1 MNILI
6 IEDERP
12 AADRLMKILKE
23 AEPTAV
29 FPAVLDTVRSSVDW
43 LSRNPSPDIII
54 MDIHLADGQS
64 FNIFQQVHITSP
76 VIFTTAYDE
85 HALEAFKV
93 NSIDYLLKPVK
104 KEDLQRALAKWKNLS
119 AHASGRIGAVL
130 QQLSATPREYRKR
143 IVIRIG
149 EVIRLID
156 VGDIAYFYTENR
168 VNYLCTFSDLRY
180 PVDHQL
186 DELDT
191 MLDPAAFFRINRQ
204 FIINIKAIEKMQ
216 AWSKSR
222 IKSTL
227 NPPCREETIV
237 STERSPLF
245 REWLTGSSA

>member
-6 IEDERP
+6 IEDEQP
-12 AADRLMKILKE
+12 AADRLMKMLKE
-23 AEPTAV
+23 VEPAAV
-29 FPAVLDTVRSSVDW
+29 FPAVLDTVRSSVEW
-43 LSRNPSPDIII
+43 LTQNTSPDIII

-64 FNIFQQVHITSP
+64 FSIFQQVQISSP

-85 HALEAFKV
+85 HALEAFRV
-93 NSIDYLLKPVK
+93 NGIGYLLKPVK
-104 KEDLQRALAKWKNLS
+104 KEDLQRALAKWNNLS
-119 AHASGRIGAVL
+119 NHAAGKIGAVL
-130 QQLSATPREYRKR
+130 QQLSITSREYRKR

-149 EVIRLID
+149 EMIRLVE
-156 VGDIAYFYTENR
+156 VGDIAYFFTENR
-168 VNYLCTFSDLRY
+168 VNYLCTFSNLRY

-191 MLDPAAFFRINRQ
+191 MLDPSAFFRINRQ

-222 IKSTL
+222 IKITL
-227 NPPCREETIV
+227 HPPADEETIV

-245 REWLTGSSA
+245 REWLTGSTA

>member
-6 IEDERP
+6 IEDEKP
-12 AADRLMKILKE
+12 AADRIMKMLKE
-23 AEPTAV
+23 VEPDAV
-29 FPAVLDTVRSSVDW
+29 FPAVLDTVRSSVEW
-43 LSRNPSPDIII
+43 LTQNTSPDIII

-64 FNIFQQVHITSP
+64 FSIFKQVQISSP

-85 HALEAFKV
+85 HALEAFRV

-119 AHASGRIGAVL
+119 AQASGKIGAVL
-130 QQLSATPREYRKR
+130 QQLSINPKEYRKR

-149 EVIRLID
+149 EMIRLVE
-156 VGDIAYFYTENR
+156 VGDIAYFFTENR
-168 VNYLCTFSDLRY
+168 VIYLCTFSNLRY
-180 PVDHQL
+180 PIDHQL
-186 DELDT
+186 DELDA
-191 MLDPAAFFRINRQ
+191 MLDPSVFFRINRQ

-222 IKSTL
+222 IKITL
-227 NPPCREETIV
+227 NPAADEETIV

-245 REWLTGSSA
+245 REWLTGTTT